1 VVIIVSKG
9 PSPTP
14 GAATVAVPNVIGQ
27 QQGDALTQLQT
38 AGLVAQVFNDFSA
51 DVAKGRVIG
60 QLPDFG
66 KTAPAGSTAVLMV
79 SRGPAEPA
87 PTSTSLPNVVG
98 LAEGEAASHL
108 QAARLSPQAIH
119 NHDPNVPA
127 GTVVSQLPSAHSL
140 AQIPAKRSLTWLWI
154 ALAGLILL
162 ALGAWWY
169 MGQQNQSSIPIAA
182 IVATDT
188 AQATDTAEA
197 TAPAE
202 APAPT
207 VTAVPSVIG
216 MTEAEAET
224 TLKDAGF
231 TALATKV
238 TTNDNPAGT
247 VTAQVPDAG
256 SELTPGSQV
265 AIQVAQADEPP
276 PPSSVKVPDVV
287 GMTQADAQSA
297 LSKAGLVSSFVT
309 QANSATKGDA
319 FAQQP
324 AAGQSVPPQ
333 STVVVGIS
341 SGKPPAPES
350 DTVAVPKVIGMTQAD
365 AVAAVAAVGL
375 SSQVAQS
382 YNAAPKGEVY
392 QQWPPAGTMVSPSTP
407 VAVLVSL
414 GKAPED
420 GNSVT
425 VPNVK
430 GMSVDAATQ
439 ALADAGLVAQPVTI
453 SDPSV
458 PAGQVLGQL
467 PASGSK
473 VPAGSVV
480 LIGVAGPGATQLPAP
495 AE

>member
-1 VVIIVSKG
+1 
-9 PSPTP
+9 
-14 GAATVAVPNVIGQ
+14 
-27 QQGDALTQLQT
+27 
-38 AGLVAQVFNDFSA
+38 
-51 DVAKGRVIG
+51 
-60 QLPDFG
+60 
-66 KTAPAGSTAVLMV
+66 
-79 SRGPAEPA
+79 
-87 PTSTSLPNVVG
+87 
-98 LAEGEAASHL
+98 
-108 QAARLSPQAIH
+108 
-119 NHDPNVPA
+119 
-127 GTVVSQLPSAHSL
+127 VSQLPSAHSL
-140 AQIPAKRSLTWLWI
+140 AQIPAKRSLLWLWI
-154 ALAGLILL
+154 LLAALVLL

-169 MGQQNQSSIPIAA
+169 MGQQNQSSIPVAA
-182 IVATDT
+182 IVATET

-202 APAPT
+202 APPAAT
-207 VTAVPSVIG
+207 VAAVPNVIG

-224 TLKDAGF
+224 ALTDAGF

-247 VTAQVPDAG
+247 VVAQVPSAG

-265 AIQVAQADEPP
+265 AIQVAQAEEPP
-276 PPSSVKVPDVV
+276 PPSSVKVPNVV

-309 QANSATKGDA
+309 QANSATKGNA

-324 AAGQSVPPQ
+324 AAGQSVPPK

-365 AVAAVAAVGL
+365 AVAAISGAGL

-392 QQWPPAGTMVSPSTP
+392 QQWPPAGTEVSPSTP

-414 GKAPED
+414 GKAPD
-420 GNSVT
+420 SGDSVT